1 MNSGH
6 GWVQRAILEAITQSP
21 RYAYTDRDLVGH
33 VYQSYDD
40 DITEAQLVAVRRA
53 VRALLAEGLVVE
65 RPGNTGRRH
74 IGSAGSKGSAVRL
87 REPWV
92 AAAER
97 AWLRCVPCDVQWQ
110 RHDADLCWTCGA
122 PGEPVG
128 RALGAA
134 GP

>member
-1 MNSGH
+1 MSRGH
-6 GWVQRAILEAITQSP
+6 GWVQRVILEAITQSP
-21 RYAYTDRDLVGH
+21 RHAYSDRDLVGH

-40 DITEAQLVAVRRA
+40 DITDAQLVAVRRA

-65 RPGNTGRRH
+65 RPSNAGRRR
-74 IGSAGSKGSAVRL
+74 ISSPSPKRSAFWL

-110 RHDADLCWTCGA
+110 RKDGELCWSC
-122 PGEPVG
+122 
-128 RALGAA
+128 GAA
-134 GP
+134 GQPVHPPAV